1 MSTKDIELRGEMQML
16 GKRLALAAPL
26 SVLALGCFGSAAQ
39 AETFT
44 LRIAAGYPLRVV
56 HAGLMKNLSSRN

>member
-1 MSTKDIELRGEMQML
+1 ML